1 MRPLTSTA
9 SPRRMEHV
17 CIGWQRLHVI
27 LLASAAVALAMAGG
41 GRAIA
46 QVTPETMNGVPLLP
60 IPTYEETGLPAFT
73 MPTGATALGSDMP
86 AGGDGSTPGTGTGDG
101 SAGATPGTGNGDA
114 IGSAASSWNQY
125 AGQAVGSGQC
135 VALVQ
140 AADASVGLTRTWA
153 QGAQVQGNTEL
164 RPGTAIATFDSTG
177 RYANATNGSSH
188 AAIYLGQNA
197 QGIQVMDQWS
207 DHAASYRTISW
218 NNPGAT
224 AANTGSAFYVVSRAS

>member
-1 MRPLTSTA
+1 MRPLTPTA
-9 SPRRMEHV
+9 PPGRLIHSRT
-17 CIGWQRLHVI
+17 GWQIFHVAV
-27 LLASAAVALAMAGG
+27 LVPAAVAAAMLGG
-41 GRAIA
+41 GWACA
-46 QVTPETMNGVPLLP
+46 QTAQTMNGVPLLP

-86 AGGDGSTPGTGTGDG
+86 TGGDGSAPGIDGG

-114 IGSAASSWNQY
+114 VGSAASSWTQY

-140 AADASVGLTRTWA
+140 AADANVGLTRTWA
-153 QGAQVQGNTEL
+153 QGAQVQGDTEL

-177 RYANATNGSSH
+177 RYANAMDGSSH

-207 DHAASYRTISW
+207 NHAASYRTISW

-224 AANTGSAFYVVSRAS
+224 AANTGSAFYVVSHAS